1 MRKYALFG
9 ISNKVR
15 FHIKKDTK
23 YKLAISIEIYV
34 TVILYKLGPLKV
46 ATF

>member
-1 MRKYALFG
+1 MRKYTIFG
-9 ISNKVR
+9 IFNKAR
-15 FHIKKDTK
+15 FHIRKDTK

-34 TVILYKLGPLKV
+34 AFTLYKLGPLKV